1 MSNLVRWEPFR
12 DLTDFRNSIDRVF
25 DRGYARPWR
34 VVTWENGGS
43 LFPVDVSDT
52 EDSVV
57 VTASLPGVTAE
68 DINVSITGTA
78 LTIKGET
85 KSEETAEEANYYRQE
100 RRSGGFERS
109 IRLPVRVEAAE
120 ASATFENGVLTLDL
134 PKAADVKT
142 QTIEIKA
149 KKASASAS

>member
-1 MSNLVRWEPFR
+1 MKEEERVSNLVRWEPFR

-25 DRGYARPWR
+25 DRRYARPWR

-85 KSEETAEEANYYRQE
+85 KNEETAEEANYYRQE
-100 RRSGGFERS
+100 RRSGGFEHDWRTVGARPTGRS
-109 IRLPVRVEAAE
+109 SSSIETAE
-120 ASATFENGVLTLDL
+120 GS
-134 PKAADVKT
+134 
-142 QTIEIKA
+142 
-149 KKASASAS
+149 